1 MPGCPS
7 NFRFYAENGK
17 WSVWT
22 GASATHSRTS
32 TLSAQATIASY
43 MWEKWVVP
51 VEKSKWPLYMF
62 NGRLMRSVAL
72 SNHNKVL
79 LTSKAPWSGLQSSKM
94 TTWDCGKSKRGYD
107 PRAGQANT
115 SAALRRAHQRLAV
128 QKGGGHKQGNNV
140 YHVKNAWQELG
151 IVGPHSYRL
160 IDLDGTKAWK
170 SRYKNQFP
178 VTGLVSGI
186 NKYVHSTLVFCGGQK
201 LVRKWIF
208 KKNMIIGKRVRASNH
223 VMWKR

>member
-7 NFRFYAENGK
+7 NFRFYAGNGK

-32 TLSAQATIASY
+32 TLSAQTTIASY
-43 MWEKWVVP
+43 MWEKWVVS
-51 VEKSKWPLYMF
+51 VENP
-62 NGRLMRSVAL
+62 NGHCTSSMADWCVASHFPTIIRYCWHPRLHGQVSSWTGEHL
-72 SNHNKVL
+72 GCSEEG
-79 LTSKAPWSGLQSSKM
+79 TSTSGRP
-94 TTWDCGKSKRGYD
+94 KR
-107 PRAGQANT
+107 
-115 SAALRRAHQRLAV
+115 
-128 QKGGGHKQGNNV
+128 GGHKQGNKV

-186 NKYVHSTLVFCGGQK
+186 NKYVHSTWVPPGGRN
-201 LVRKWIF
+201 LS
-208 KKNMIIGKRVRASNH
+208 ASGSF
-223 VMWKR
+223 

>member
-1 MPGCPS
+1 MVSLDRSISNSLSDQHPFGTNNDCQLHVRKVGCVG
-7 NFRFYAENGK
+7 R
-17 WSVWT
+17 
-22 GASATHSRTS
+22 
-32 TLSAQATIASY
+32 
-43 MWEKWVVP
+43 
-51 VEKSKWPLYMF
+51 KSKWPLYKF

-128 QKGGGHKQGNNV
+128 QKGGGQEQGNNV

-160 IDLDGTKAWK
+160 IDLDGTKA
-170 SRYKNQFP
+170 
-178 VTGLVSGI
+178 
-186 NKYVHSTLVFCGGQK
+186 
-201 LVRKWIF
+201 
-208 KKNMIIGKRVRASNH
+208 
-223 VMWKR
+223 